1 MLFRS
6 GEIYRRHCLLTI
18 FLKEVAR
25 VPERMAEENACRME
39 HILDQEVVEGISRF
53 MEERE
58 SFSSTSDAGRTLS
71 EEDS

>member
-1 MLFRS
+1 M
-6 GEIYRRHCLLTI
+6 
-18 FLKEVAR
+18 
-25 VPERMAEENACRME
+25 PERMAEENACRME